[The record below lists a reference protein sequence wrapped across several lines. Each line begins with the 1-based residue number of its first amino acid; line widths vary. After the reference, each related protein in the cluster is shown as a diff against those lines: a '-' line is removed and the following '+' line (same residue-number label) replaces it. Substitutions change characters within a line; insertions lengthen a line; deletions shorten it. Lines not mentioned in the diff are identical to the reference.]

1 MGFNDTGTAAGGE
14 WAGSHLPIVV
24 AVDGSERNQCAVEW
38 AAHEAAT
45 LGCRLD
51 LVTALPD
58 RILDSPQVPT
68 DDDLGA
74 LDMLALARGLVEHL
88 VTEQQVTTAAV
99 PGTPVDVLLERAEG
113 ARLVVVGKRG
123 LGGFARVIV
132 GSTSIALAGR
142 SPVPVA
148 IVPDRWKQQDHTAEP
163 VVLGVDP
170 HRPDHRAFHLA
181 FHRAEQLGVPLVAV
195 HGWEAPTVYSWDA
208 VTIAGM
214 NSEWEKEAAER
225 FEQLVSLWQDRFV
238 EVTVRSVHRHKH
250 PANAVLEEAE
260 HAQLVVLGRHAEGLF
275 GGFAFGSVARA
286 VLHYA
291 ETPVIVVPT
300 DPQENSRHPRS

>member
-1 MGFNDTGTAAGGE
+1 MAFADDDAGALDE
-14 WAGSHLPIVV
+14 WAGSHHPIVV
-24 AVDGSERNQCAVEW
+24 AVDGSVRNQSAVDW
-38 AAHEAAT
+38 AAHEAGA

-68 DDDLGA
+68 DDDVGA
-74 LDMLALARGLVEHL
+74 LDMLARTRSTIVHL
-88 VTEQQVTTAAV
+88 VADQQVTTAAV
-99 PGTPVDVLLERAEG
+99 PGTPLDVLLERARG
-113 ARLVVVGKRG
+113 ARLLVVGKRG
-123 LGGFARVIV
+123 LGSFARVIV

-148 IVPDRWKQQDHTAEP
+148 IVPERWQQAEHAEGP

-181 FHRAEQLGVPLVAV
+181 FRRADHLGVPLVAV
-195 HGWEAPTVYSWDA
+195 HGWESPAVYSWDA
-208 VTIAGM
+208 AGVAGI
-214 NSEWEKEAAER
+214 SSQWEQEATAL
-225 FEQLVSLWQDRFV
+225 FEQVVKVWQDRFPRV
-238 EVTVRSVHRHKH
+238 SVRAAHRHKH
-250 PANAVLEEAE
+250 PANAVLEESAD
-260 HAQLVVLGRHAEGLF
+260 AQLVVLGRHSEGIF

-286 VLHYA
+286 VLHYV

-300 DPQENSRHPRS
+300 EPVLTNGDADL